1 MANAEQ
7 AHAASKLASFLQS
20 VGPVEAIW
28 AMSTA
33 LQALEDL
40 PGGED
45 HVAAVTAAL
54 HSEQEPAI
62 GDRAEEGD
70 AVETKVLVNVRSQG
84 APNSKRAGKASGPI
98 PE

>member
-20 VGPVEAIW
+20 VGPVEATW

-33 LQALEDL
+33 LQVLAEL

-62 GDRAEEGD
+62 GDRAEEGE
-70 AVETKVLVNVRSQG
+70 AGEAKVLVNVRPQA
-84 APNSKRAGKASGPI
+84 APNSKRTGKVSSPI